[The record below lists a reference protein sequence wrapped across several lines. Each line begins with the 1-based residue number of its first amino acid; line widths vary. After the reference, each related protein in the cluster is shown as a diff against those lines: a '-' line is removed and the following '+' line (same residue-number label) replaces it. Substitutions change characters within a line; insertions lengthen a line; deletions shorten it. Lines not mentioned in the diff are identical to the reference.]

1 MSTKDRYEFLVEYR
15 RKPNG
20 NILTRTVKYYTDSY
34 EKACKLVEANTKY
47 LISYKLNHFDP
58 EGIEALLSEDIE
70 CFICTNPRLY
80 FSRFCKEHYIKIN
93 GIEDILLVNCE

>member
-20 NILTRTVKYYTDSY
+20 DILTRIVKYYTDSY
-34 EKACKLVEANTKY
+34 EKARNLVENDTKY
-47 LISYKLNHFDP
+47 LISYTLNSFNV
-58 EGIEALLSEDIE
+58 EGLEPLSDADIE
-70 CFICTNPRLY
+70 CYICTNKRLY
-80 FSRFCKEHYIKIN
+80 FSRFCKEHYKKIN